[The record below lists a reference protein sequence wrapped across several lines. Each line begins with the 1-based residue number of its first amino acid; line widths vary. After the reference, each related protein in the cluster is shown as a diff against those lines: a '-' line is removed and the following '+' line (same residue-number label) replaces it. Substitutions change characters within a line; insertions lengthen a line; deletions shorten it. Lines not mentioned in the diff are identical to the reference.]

1 MLRPS
6 CRSGSSLVACSF
18 WGRKNVFTQPGSKAA
33 LTAPKSNF
41 RITPESGLKSD
52 IARCPFRATN
62 GSRVLFDQLVGLSEQ
77 RGRHGE
83 AGGGAAQSR
92 SPLRAVLIHPIVS
105 AVLAR

>member
-1 MLRPS
+1 MQS
-6 CRSGSSLVACSF
+6 AC
-18 WGRKNVFTQPGSKAA
+18 
-33 LTAPKSNF
+33 
-41 RITPESGLKSD
+41 LKG
-52 IARCPFRATN
+52 ATN